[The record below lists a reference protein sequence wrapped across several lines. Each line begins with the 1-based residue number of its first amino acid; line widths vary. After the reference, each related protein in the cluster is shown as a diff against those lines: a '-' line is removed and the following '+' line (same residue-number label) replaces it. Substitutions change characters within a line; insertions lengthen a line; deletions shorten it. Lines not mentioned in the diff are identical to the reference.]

1 MYISLK
7 IETQQMNEAN
17 PVKLDSNKN
26 LNAGDP
32 KTSSMTEEQ
41 ITHISMTYD
50 PLLLQKFIQKKKI
63 TLKGK
68 IMFVISIK

>member
-1 MYISLK
+1 MLK
-7 IETQQMNEAN
+7 IENQQMNELN

-26 LNAGDP
+26 LNGGEP

-41 ITHISMTYD
+41 ITHIPMTYD

-68 IMFVISIK
+68 TKIRISIK